1 MHRQTIF
8 LLGLLLL
15 AQPLWA
21 EKLYVTDRILLGV
34 HAAADRDSELL
45 QSVPSGTSL
54 KVLAQENGFK
64 QVMLPDGTR
73 GWVDAAFLVSEQP
86 APAQYDILL
95 AKHEKL
101 EKELAALKEKLKKTE
116 KELQVRRD
124 QVSNAK
130 TSLQELKKKLAQRQ
144 PAAAPA
150 DEEKL
155 RQAKAEIETLK
166 ARIQSLEAA
175 AKAPPAEA
183 PEQQADSAA
192 LQEELAQLRARIEF
206 ALRSLQ
212 GEELPDAAAL
222 ASTPPGLPGWY
233 WGLLLLTLIGG
244 IAGGIAI
251 MDYRHRKRH
260 GGFRV

>member
-1 MHRQTIF
+1 MHRQMIF

-95 AKHEKL
+95 AKHGKL
-101 EKELAALKEKLKKTE
+101 EKELAALREKLKKTE

-144 PAAAPA
+144 PVAAAA
-150 DEEKL
+150 DEQKL
-155 RQAKAEIETLK
+155 RQAEAEIETLK

-175 AKAPPAEA
+175 AKAPPAEV

-222 ASTPPGLPGWY
+222 STPPGLPGWY

-244 IAGGIAI
+244 IVGGIAI